1 MERANELKTRAA
13 LCEDALFETWRRQA
27 VVTVRVPDVQSHM
40 PDQSTLYCL
49 SHLMMLD
56 NIAHFLLLLQA
67 KCRKSKSALPTSI
80 GKLIVSPILLNQPDS
95 ELEALVDPTPRD
107 KGSRVRERTNLRVG
121 SLMTML
127 NLETVFFSESQQ
139 LANNKQKQNSALH
152 IDWERD
158 ADFFSGYS
166 ASQTMPLCDTV
177 VDHQLVLARAAAL
190 HIRACINNMS
200 SKDETVAPP
209 SLSGHRLQLYKWME
223 AYNYSQASRILLED
237 VSMTSAIDI
246 LSSLP
251 KLGVVGE
258 LLSQIGPNLIAILS
272 GTLDPI
278 PLLLDAGRLDQI
290 WGSIET
296 MRKMQAHVRGYL
308 SSYAIKKPRM
318 SVLEIGAST
327 SNTTDTIIQAFQGR
341 NLRSYDLTDASLP
354 TLKQVKRLFEQ
365 RDVVNFKS
373 LDINKDPVSQGF
385 VAGDYDVVVINNA
398 LHIANSL
405 DEVVKKARQ
414 LLVPGGALIILGM
427 TDVSPAYGLIS
438 GMIEST
444 WSGIRADQLPLPSPA
459 EWKQILTE
467 NGFSG
472 LEPATRNFDKIG
484 QTCYC
489 VISTAL
495 ASSRKQMP
503 VNIITD
509 TKGELIKFAGQLSA
523 TLANNGTASTISDFK
538 LNTTCR
544 NSIHVIIDEASHPV
558 LADPDRFAAVKAL
571 ALSATYILWVSMRWD
586 GANSASES
594 DMDMVVHFTRV
605 ARKEIESL
613 KLVSLLVKQEHPP
626 LPEILR
632 VIMRILEISFQQDRS
647 PRCEL
652 EYEYKNGRVLVPR
665 IASV

>member
-1 MERANELKTRAA
+1 
-13 LCEDALFETWRRQA
+13 
-27 VVTVRVPDVQSHM
+27 
-40 PDQSTLYCL
+40 
-49 SHLMMLD
+49 
-56 NIAHFLLLLQA
+56 
-67 KCRKSKSALPTSI
+67 
-80 GKLIVSPILLNQPDS
+80 
-95 ELEALVDPTPRD
+95 
-107 KGSRVRERTNLRVG
+107 
-121 SLMTML
+121 ML
-127 NLETVFFSESQQ
+127 NLETVIFSESQQ
-139 LANNKQKQNSALH
+139 LADKQRKQNAVLH
-152 IDWERD
+152 IDWETD
-158 ADFFSGYS
+158 ADFFLGQEGN
-166 ASQTMPLCDTV
+166 QTTSPCETPV
-177 VDHQLVLARAAAL
+177 GHELVLARAAAL

-200 SKDETVAPP
+200 NQDETVAPP
-209 SLSGHRLQLYKWME
+209 SLSGHRLLLYKWME
-223 AYNYSQASRILLED
+223 TYNYSQASQILLED

-258 LLSQIGPNLIAILS
+258 LLSQIGPNLIDILS

-278 PLLLDAGRLDQI
+278 PLLLDAGRLDRI

-296 MRKMQAHVRGYL
+296 MRRMQAHVGGYL

-327 SNTTDTIIQAFQGR
+327 SNTTDTITKAFQGR
-341 NLRSYDLTDASLP
+341 SLRSYDLTDASLP
-354 TLKQVKRLFEQ
+354 TLKQVKHLFGQ
-365 RDVVNFKS
+365 RGGVNLKS
-373 LDINKDPVSQGF
+373 LDINNDPLSQGF
-385 VAGDYDVVVINNA
+385 VAGDYDIVVINNA

-405 DEVVKKARQ
+405 DGVVRYSRQ

-444 WSGIRADQLPLPSPA
+444 WSGIRVDQLPLPSPA
-459 EWKQILTE
+459 EWKRIFTE

-495 ASSRKQMP
+495 AFSRKQMP
-503 VNIITD
+503 IHIITD

-523 TLANNGTASTISDFK
+523 TLATNGTASTISDFK
-538 LNTTCR
+538 LNTTSR
-544 NSIHVIIDEASHPV
+544 DSIHVIIDETSNSV
-558 LADPDRFAAVKAL
+558 LVDPARFATIKAL
-571 ALSATYILWVSMRWD
+571 ALNATHILWVSMRWD

-594 DMDMVVHFTRV
+594 YMDMATCFTRV
-605 ARKEIESL
+605 ARKENDSL
-613 KLVSLLVKQEHPP
+613 KLVSLLVKQEHPA

-632 VIMRILEISFQQDRS
+632 VIMRILEISFQQDRGTH
-647 PRCEL
+647 CEL
-652 EYEYKNGRVLVPR
+652 EYEYRNGRVFVPR